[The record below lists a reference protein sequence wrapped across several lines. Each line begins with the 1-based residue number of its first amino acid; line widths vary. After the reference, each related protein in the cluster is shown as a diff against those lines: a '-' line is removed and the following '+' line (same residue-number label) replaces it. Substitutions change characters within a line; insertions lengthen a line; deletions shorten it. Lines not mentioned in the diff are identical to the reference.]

1 MRDPLFE
8 PIRINRLEVRNRIL
22 LPAMH
27 LDMADNFQVTE
38 KMKAFYSERAQ
49 GGAGLVCVGF
59 ATVDER
65 SGSPLNIGAHS
76 DDFLPGL
83 SELAEAIRSG
93 GAASAVQL
101 NHAGRYNPS
110 FFMEGREPVAPS
122 AIASRFTKE
131 TPRALEKSEIREI
144 ADSFAAAAGRVQ
156 EAGFDAVEILC
167 GTGYLISEFLSP
179 LTNQREDE
187 YGGSPENR
195 LRFPLEVLQ
204 AVRETV
210 GSDFPLIV
218 RMNGNDL
225 MSGGM
230 GREELQEAARHLAGQ
245 GRADALHV
253 NVGWHEAAVP
263 QIVPSVPRGGFAYLA
278 RGIKEKV
285 DVPVVASHRINDPD
299 TARELISSHMC
310 DMAAMGR
317 GLIADP
323 DLPEKARLGRETDI
337 VHCIG
342 CGQGCMDNLF
352 RMAHVECLANPR
364 AGHEL
369 EFPRKPV
376 ESPQRILVAGGGP
389 AGMSAAMAARDAGH
403 EVILVEK
410 SHRLGG
416 QLHIAGAPPGREEFA
431 ALARD
436 LARQVEL
443 RGVCIE
449 TGKEATPEL
458 IREYG
463 PDRVILCTGGAPVTP
478 NIPGADGENVC
489 QAWEV
494 LSRRA
499 YPGRRVVVVGGGAV
513 GVETALYLARKGT
526 LDAQSLK
533 FLLSHNVEDCDT
545 LRGLC
550 LSGTKEITVVEMLD
564 KTGRDIGPSTR
575 WTMKQEMA
583 ALGITAKAK
592 TKAQEITSEGLRA
605 ETENGSELLAADTVV
620 LAVGTASHN
629 PLQQEVEGM
638 NIPCSVVGDAREPG
652 QAIHA
657 IRQGYLAGR
666 NEG

>member
-8 PIRINRLEVRNRIL
+8 PIRINQLEVPNRIY

-38 KMKAFYSERAQ
+38 QMKAFYRERAR
-49 GGAGLVCVGF
+49 GGAGLICVGF
-59 ATVDER
+59 ATVDDR
-65 SGSPLNIGAHS
+65 SGSPLNIGAHRDEFIS
-76 DDFLPGL
+76 GL
-83 SELAEAIRSG
+83 SELADEIRTG

-131 TPRALEKSEIREI
+131 TPRALEKDEIRGI
-144 ADSFAAAAGRVQ
+144 VDAFAAAAGRVQ
-156 EAGFDAVEILC
+156 KAGFDAVEILC

-179 LTNQREDE
+179 LTNRREDE

-204 AVRETV
+204 AVRKTV
-210 GSDFPLIV
+210 GPDFPIV
-218 RMNGNDL
+218 ARMNGNDL
-225 MSGGM
+225 MPGGM
-230 GREELQEAARHLAGQ
+230 GRRDLQEVARRLSGES
-245 GRADALHV
+245 GADALHV

-278 RGIKEKV
+278 RGIKEAV

-310 DMAAMGR
+310 DMAAIGR

-323 DLPEKARLGRETDI
+323 ELPEKARQGRERDI
-337 VHCIG
+337 LHCIG

-352 RMAHVECLANPR
+352 RMAHVECLVNPR

-369 EFPRKPV
+369 ELPQETV
-376 ESPQRILVAGGGP
+376 ERPQRVLVAGGGP
-389 AGMSAAMAARDAGH
+389 AGMSAAMAASDAGH

-410 SHRLGG
+410 SDRLGG

-431 ALARD
+431 VLARD
-436 LARQVEL
+436 LARQTEL

-449 TGKEATPEL
+449 TGKAATPEL
-458 IREYG
+458 IREYA
-463 PDRVILCTGGAPVTP
+463 PDRVILCTGGAPITP
-478 NIPGADGENVC
+478 DIPGADGDNVC
-489 QAWEV
+489 QAWDV
-494 LSRRA
+494 LAGRA
-499 YPGRRVVVVGGGAV
+499 HPGMRVIVVGGGAA
-513 GVETALYLARKGT
+513 GVETALFLGRKGT
-526 LDAQSLK
+526 LDGETLK

-564 KTGRDIGPSTR
+564 KLGRDIGPSTR

-583 ALGITAKAK
+583 ALGITSKAR
-592 TKAQEITSEGLRA
+592 TTALEITPEGLKA
-605 ETENGSELLAADTVV
+605 ETENGPEFLPADSVV
-620 LAVGTASHN
+620 LAVGTTSHN
-629 PLQQEVEGM
+629 PLQTEVEHM
-638 NIPCSVVGDAREPG
+638 NIPCSTVGDASEPG
-652 QAIHA
+652 QAIQA

-666 NEG
+666 NA

>member
-1 MRDPLFE
+1 MRDPLFD
-8 PIRINRLEVRNRIL
+8 PIRINQLEVQNRIY

-27 LDMADNFQVTE
+27 LDMADNFHVTD
-38 KMKAFYSERAQ
+38 KMKAFYRERAR

-65 SGSPLNIGAHS
+65 SGSPLNIGAHR
-76 DDFLPGL
+76 DEFVPGL
-83 SELAEAIRSG
+83 QELAQEIRQG
-93 GAASAVQL
+93 GAVSAVQL

-131 TPRALEKSEIREI
+131 TPHALEKDEIREI
-144 ADSFAAAAGRVQ
+144 VASFAAAAGRVRK
-156 EAGFDAVEILC
+156 AGFDAVEILC

-195 LRFPLEVLQ
+195 LRFPLEVLL
-204 AVRETV
+204 AVREAI
-210 GSDFPLIV
+210 GSDFPLVV

-225 MSGGM
+225 MPGGM
-230 GREELQEAARHLAGQ
+230 DREELRETARHLAGEAM
-245 GRADALHV
+245 ADALHV
-253 NVGWHEAAVP
+253 NVGWHEAPVP

-278 RGIKEKV
+278 RGIREAV
-285 DVPVVASHRINDPD
+285 DVPVIASHRINDPEA
-299 TARELISSHMC
+299 ARELISSHMC
-310 DMAAMGR
+310 DMTAFGR

-323 DLPEKARLGRETDI
+323 ELPKKARQGREADI

-352 RMAHVECLANPR
+352 QMASVECLVNPR

-369 EFPRKPV
+369 EFGPQRA
-376 ESPQRILVAGGGP
+376 ESPQRVLVAGGGP
-389 AGMSAAMAARDAGH
+389 AGMSAAVAASDAGH
-403 EVILVEK
+403 EVVLVER
-410 SHRLGG
+410 SRELGG
-416 QLHIAGAPPGREEFA
+416 QLHLAGAPPGREEFTV
-431 ALARD
+431 LARD

-443 RGVCIE
+443 RGVCVE
-449 TGKEATPEL
+449 TGKEVTPEL
-458 IREYG
+458 IRDYA
-463 PDRVILCTGGAPVTP
+463 PDRVILCTGGTPIAPD
-478 NIPGADGENVC
+478 IPGADGDNVC
-489 QAWEV
+489 QAWDV

-499 YPGRRVVVVGGGAV
+499 YPGRRVVIVGGGAA
-513 GVETALYLARKGT
+513 GVETALYLGRKGT

-533 FLLSHNVEDCDT
+533 FLLSHKVEDCDT

-564 KTGRDIGPSTR
+564 KTGKDIGPSTR

-583 ALGITAKAK
+583 ALGIVSRTETTAL
-592 TKAQEITSEGLRA
+592 EITPEGLRA
-605 ETENGSELLAADTVV
+605 ETENGAELLPADSVV

-629 PLQQEVEGM
+629 PLQQEVERM
-638 NIPCSVVGDAREPG
+638 NIPCSVVGDANQPG

-666 NEG
+666 NE

>member
-8 PIRINRLEVRNRIL
+8 PIRINQLEVPNRIY

-38 KMKAFYSERAQ
+38 QMKAFYRERAR
-49 GGAGLVCVGF
+49 GGAGLICVGF
-59 ATVDER
+59 ATVDDR
-65 SGSPLNIGAHS
+65 SGSPLNIGAHRNEFIS
-76 DDFLPGL
+76 GL
-83 SELAEAIRSG
+83 SELADEIRTG

-131 TPRALEKSEIREI
+131 TPRALEKDEIRGI
-144 ADSFAAAAGRVQ
+144 VDAFAAAAGRVQ
-156 EAGFDAVEILC
+156 KAGFDAVEILC

-179 LTNQREDE
+179 LTNRREDE

-204 AVRETV
+204 AVRKTV
-210 GSDFPLIV
+210 GPDFPIV
-218 RMNGNDL
+218 ARMNGNDL
-225 MSGGM
+225 MPGGM
-230 GREELQEAARHLAGQ
+230 GRRDLQEVARRLSGES
-245 GRADALHV
+245 GADALHV

-278 RGIKEKV
+278 RGIKEAV

-310 DMAAMGR
+310 DMAAIGR

-323 DLPEKARLGRETDI
+323 ELPEKARQGRERDI
-337 VHCIG
+337 LHCIG

-352 RMAHVECLANPR
+352 RMAHVECLVNPR

-369 EFPRKPV
+369 ELPQKTV
-376 ESPQRILVAGGGP
+376 ERPQRVLVAGGGP
-389 AGMSAAMAARDAGH
+389 AGMSAAMAASDAGH

-410 SHRLGG
+410 SDRLGG
-416 QLHIAGAPPGREEFA
+416 QLHIAGSPPGREEFA
-431 ALARD
+431 VLARD
-436 LARQVEL
+436 LARQTEL

-449 TGKEATPEL
+449 TGKAATPEL
-458 IREYG
+458 IREYA
-463 PDRVILCTGGAPVTP
+463 PDRVILCTGGAPITP
-478 NIPGADGENVC
+478 DIPGADGDNVC
-489 QAWEV
+489 QAWDV
-494 LSRRA
+494 LAGRA
-499 YPGRRVVVVGGGAV
+499 HPGRRVIVVGGGAA
-513 GVETALYLARKGT
+513 GVETALFLGRKGT
-526 LDAQSLK
+526 LDGETLK

-564 KTGRDIGPSTR
+564 KLGRDIGPSTR

-583 ALGITAKAK
+583 ALGITSKAR
-592 TKAQEITSEGLRA
+592 TTALEITPEGLKA
-605 ETENGSELLAADTVV
+605 ETENGPEFLPADSVV
-620 LAVGTASHN
+620 LAVGTTSYN
-629 PLQQEVEGM
+629 PLQTEVEHM
-638 NIPCSVVGDAREPG
+638 NIPCSTVGDASEPG
-652 QAIHA
+652 QAIQA

-666 NEG
+666 NA

>member
-1 MRDPLFE
+1 MRDPLYE
-8 PIRINRLEVRNRIL
+8 PIRINRLEVRNRIY

-27 LDMADNFQVTE
+27 LDMADTFQVTD
-38 KMKAFYSERAQ
+38 KMKAFYRERAK

-65 SGSPLNIGAHS
+65 SGSPLNIGAHK
-76 DDFLPGL
+76 DELIPGL
-83 SELAEAIRSG
+83 AELAQEIRAG

-110 FFMEGREPVAPS
+110 LFMEGREPVAPS

-131 TPRALEKSEIREI
+131 TPHALEKEEIREI
-144 ADSFAAAAGRVQ
+144 VESFAAAAGRVQ
-156 EAGFDAVEILC
+156 KAGFDAVEILC

-187 YGGSPENR
+187 YGGSPANR
-195 LRFPLEVLQ
+195 LRFPLEVLRAIRG
-204 AVRETV
+204 AV
-210 GSDFPLIV
+210 GPDFPLVV

-225 MSGGM
+225 MPGGM
-230 GREELQEAARHLAGQ
+230 GREDLRETAGHLSGE
-245 GRADALHV
+245 GLADAMHV
-253 NVGWHEAAVP
+253 NVGWHEAPVP

-278 RGIKEKV
+278 RGIKEAV
-285 DVPVVASHRINDPD
+285 DVPVIASHRINDPE
-299 TARELISSHMC
+299 TARELLASHMC

-323 DLPEKARLGRETDI
+323 ELPEKARQGREADI
-337 VHCIG
+337 LHCIG
-342 CGQGCMDNLF
+342 CGQGCMDSLF
-352 RMAHVECLANPR
+352 RMAPVECLVNPR

-369 EFPRKPV
+369 ELGAQSAA
-376 ESPQRILVAGGGP
+376 SPQRVLVAGGGP
-389 AGMSAAMAARDAGH
+389 AGMSAAMAASEAGH
-403 EVILVEK
+403 EVILVER
-410 SHRLGG
+410 SRQLGG
-416 QLHIAGAPPGREEFA
+416 QLHLAGAPPGREEFA
-431 ALARD
+431 VLARD

-443 RGVCIE
+443 RGVRVE

-463 PDRVILCTGGAPVTP
+463 PDRVILCTGGAPITP
-478 NIPGADGENVC
+478 DIPGADGDNVC

-499 YPGRRVVVVGGGAV
+499 YPGRRVVIVGGGAA
-513 GVETALYLARKGT
+513 GVETALYLGRKGT
-526 LDAQSLK
+526 LDAESLK

-564 KTGRDIGPSTR
+564 KTGKDIGPSTR

-583 ALGITAKAK
+583 ALGIASRTE
-592 TKAQEITSEGLRA
+592 TKALEITSEGLRA
-605 ETENGSELLAADTVV
+605 ETANGTELLPADSVV
-620 LAVGTASHN
+620 LAVGTRSHN
-629 PLQQEVEGM
+629 PLQTEVESM
-638 NIPCSVVGDAREPG
+638 SIPCSVVGDAKEPG

-666 NEG
+666 NE

>member
-8 PIRINRLEVRNRIL
+8 PIRINQLEVPNRIY

-38 KMKAFYSERAQ
+38 QMKAFYRERAR
-49 GGAGLVCVGF
+49 GGAGLICVGF
-59 ATVDER
+59 ATVDDR
-65 SGSPLNIGAHS
+65 SGSPLNIGAHRDEFIS
-76 DDFLPGL
+76 GL
-83 SELAEAIRSG
+83 SELADEIRTG

-131 TPRALEKSEIREI
+131 TPRALEKDEIRGI
-144 ADSFAAAAGRVQ
+144 VDAFAAAAGRVQ
-156 EAGFDAVEILC
+156 KAGFDAVEILC

-179 LTNQREDE
+179 LTNRREDE

-204 AVRETV
+204 AVRKTV
-210 GSDFPLIV
+210 GPDFPIV
-218 RMNGNDL
+218 ARMNGNDL
-225 MSGGM
+225 MPGGM
-230 GREELQEAARHLAGQ
+230 GRRDLQEVARRLSGES
-245 GRADALHV
+245 GADALHV

-278 RGIKEKV
+278 RGIKEAV

-310 DMAAMGR
+310 DMAAIGR

-323 DLPEKARLGRETDI
+323 ELPEKARQGRERDI
-337 VHCIG
+337 LHCIG

-352 RMAHVECLANPR
+352 RMAHVECLVNPR

-369 EFPRKPV
+369 ELPQETV
-376 ESPQRILVAGGGP
+376 ERPQRVLVAGGGP
-389 AGMSAAMAARDAGH
+389 AGMSAAMAASDAGH

-410 SHRLGG
+410 SDRLGG

-431 ALARD
+431 VLARD
-436 LARQVEL
+436 LARQTEL

-449 TGKEATPEL
+449 TGKAATPEL
-458 IREYG
+458 IREYA
-463 PDRVILCTGGAPVTP
+463 PDRVILCTGGAPITP
-478 NIPGADGENVC
+478 DIPGADGDNVC
-489 QAWEV
+489 QAWDV
-494 LSRRA
+494 LAGRA
-499 YPGRRVVVVGGGAV
+499 HPGMRVIVVGGGAA
-513 GVETALYLARKGT
+513 GVETALFLGRKGT
-526 LDAQSLK
+526 LDGETLK

-564 KTGRDIGPSTR
+564 KLGRDIGPSTR

-583 ALGITAKAK
+583 ALGITSKAR
-592 TKAQEITSEGLRA
+592 TTALEITPEGLKA
-605 ETENGSELLAADTVV
+605 ETENGPEFLPAVSVV
-620 LAVGTASHN
+620 LAVGTTSHN
-629 PLQQEVEGM
+629 PLQTEVEHM
-638 NIPCSVVGDAREPG
+638 NIPCSTVGDASEPG
-652 QAIHA
+652 QAIQA

-666 NEG
+666 NA

>member
-8 PIRINRLEVRNRIL
+8 PIRINQLEVPNRIY

-38 KMKAFYSERAQ
+38 QMKAFYRERAR
-49 GGAGLVCVGF
+49 GGAGLICVGF
-59 ATVDER
+59 ATVDDR
-65 SGSPLNIGAHS
+65 SGSPLNIGAHRNEFIS
-76 DDFLPGL
+76 GL
-83 SELAEAIRSG
+83 SELADEIRTG

-131 TPRALEKSEIREI
+131 TPRALEKDEIRGI
-144 ADSFAAAAGRVQ
+144 VDAFAAAAGRVQ
-156 EAGFDAVEILC
+156 KAGFDAVEILC

-179 LTNQREDE
+179 LTNRREDE

-204 AVRETV
+204 AVRKTV
-210 GSDFPLIV
+210 GPDFPIV
-218 RMNGNDL
+218 ARMNGNDL
-225 MSGGM
+225 MPGGM
-230 GREELQEAARHLAGQ
+230 GRRDLQEVARRLSGES
-245 GRADALHV
+245 GADALHV

-278 RGIKEKV
+278 RGIKEAV

-310 DMAAMGR
+310 DMAAIGR

-323 DLPEKARLGRETDI
+323 ELPEKARQGRERDI
-337 VHCIG
+337 LHCIG

-352 RMAHVECLANPR
+352 RMAHVECLVNPR

-369 EFPRKPV
+369 ELPQETV
-376 ESPQRILVAGGGP
+376 ERPQRVLVAGGGP
-389 AGMSAAMAARDAGH
+389 AGMSAAMAASDAGH

-410 SHRLGG
+410 SDRLGG

-431 ALARD
+431 VLARD
-436 LARQVEL
+436 LARQTEL

-449 TGKEATPEL
+449 TGKAATPEL
-458 IREYG
+458 IREYA
-463 PDRVILCTGGAPVTP
+463 PDRVILCTGGAPITP
-478 NIPGADGENVC
+478 DIPGADGDNVC
-489 QAWEV
+489 QAWDV
-494 LSRRA
+494 LAGRA
-499 YPGRRVVVVGGGAV
+499 HPGRRVIVVGGGAA
-513 GVETALYLARKGT
+513 GVETALFLGRKGT
-526 LDAQSLK
+526 LDGETLK

-564 KTGRDIGPSTR
+564 KLGRDIGPSTR

-583 ALGITAKAK
+583 ALGITSKAR
-592 TKAQEITSEGLRA
+592 TTALEITPEGLKA
-605 ETENGSELLAADTVV
+605 ITENGPEFLPADSVV
-620 LAVGTASHN
+620 LAVGTTSYN
-629 PLQQEVEGM
+629 PLQTEVEHM
-638 NIPCSVVGDAREPG
+638 NIPCSTVGDASEPG
-652 QAIHA
+652 QAIQA

-666 NEG
+666 NA

>member
-8 PIRINRLEVRNRIL
+8 PIRINRLEVPNRIY

-27 LDMADNFQVTE
+27 LDMADNFLVTE
-38 KMKAFYSERAQ
+38 QMKAFYRERAM

-65 SGSPLNIGAHS
+65 SGSPLNIGAHKDEFIS
-76 DDFLPGL
+76 GL
-83 SELAEAIRSG
+83 AELADEIRAG

-122 AIASRFTKE
+122 AIPSRFTKE
-131 TPRALEKSEIREI
+131 TPRALEKDEIREI
-144 ADSFAAAAGRVQ
+144 VDSFAAAAGRVHQ
-156 EAGFDAVEILC
+156 AGFDAVEILC
-167 GTGYLISEFLSP
+167 GTGYLLSEFLSP
-179 LTNQREDE
+179 LTNRREDE

-204 AVRETV
+204 AVRKQV
-210 GSDFPLIV
+210 GPDFPIVV

-225 MSGGM
+225 MPGGM
-230 GREELQEAARHLAGQ
+230 GRRDLQEVAGRLAGE
-245 GRADALHV
+245 GMADALHV

-278 RGIKEKV
+278 RGIKKAV

-310 DMAAMGR
+310 DMAAIGR
-317 GLIADP
+317 GLISDP
-323 DLPEKARLGRETDI
+323 ELPEKARQGREADI

-352 RMAHVECLANPR
+352 RMAHVECLVNPR

-369 EFPRKPV
+369 ELPQKPV
-376 ESPQRILVAGGGP
+376 ESPQRVLVAGGGP
-389 AGMSAAMAARDAGH
+389 AGMSAAMAASDSGH

-410 SHRLGG
+410 SERLGG

-431 ALARD
+431 VLARD

-443 RGVCIE
+443 RGVCLE

-458 IREYG
+458 IREYS
-463 PDRVILCTGGAPVTP
+463 PDRVILCTGGAPITP
-478 NIPGADGENVC
+478 NIPGADGDNVC

-494 LSRRA
+494 LAGRA
-499 YPGRRVVVVGGGAV
+499 HPGRRVIVVGGGAA
-513 GVETALYLARKGT
+513 GVETALFLGRKGT
-526 LDAQSLK
+526 LDGESLK

-564 KTGRDIGPSTR
+564 KLGQDIGPSTR

-583 ALGITAKAK
+583 ALGITSKAR
-592 TKAQEITSEGLRA
+592 TTALEITPEGLKA
-605 ETENGSELLAADTVV
+605 ETENGAEILPADSVV
-620 LAVGTASHN
+620 LAVGTKSHN
-629 PLQQEVEGM
+629 PLQAEIERM
-638 NIPCSVVGDAREPG
+638 NIPCSTVGDASEPA
-652 QAIHA
+652 QAIQA

-666 NEG
+666 NE

>member
-1 MRDPLFE
+1 MRDPLFD
-8 PIRINRLEVRNRIL
+8 PIRINQLEVQNRIC

-27 LDMADNFQVTE
+27 LDMADNFHVTE
-38 KMKAFYSERAQ
+38 KMKAFYRERAR
-49 GGAGLVCVGF
+49 GGAGLICVGY
-59 ATVDER
+59 ATVDDR
-65 SGSPLNIGAHS
+65 SGSPLNIGAHR
-76 DDFLPGL
+76 DEFVPGL
-83 SELAEAIRSG
+83 QELAQEIRQG
-93 GAASAVQL
+93 GAVSAVQL

-131 TPRALEKSEIREI
+131 TPHALEKDEIREI
-144 ADSFAAAAGRVQ
+144 VASFAAAAGRVRK
-156 EAGFDAVEILC
+156 AGFDAVEILC

-195 LRFPLEVLQ
+195 LRFPLEVLR
-204 AVRETV
+204 AVREAI
-210 GSDFPLIV
+210 GSDFPLVV

-225 MSGGM
+225 MPGGM
-230 GREELQEAARHLAGQ
+230 DREELRETARHLAGEAM
-245 GRADALHV
+245 ADALHV

-278 RGIKEKV
+278 RGIKEAV

-310 DMAAMGR
+310 DMAAIGR

-323 DLPEKARLGRETDI
+323 ELPEKARQGRERDI
-337 VHCIG
+337 LHCIG

-352 RMAHVECLANPR
+352 RMAHVECLVNPR

-369 EFPRKPV
+369 ELPQETV
-376 ESPQRILVAGGGP
+376 ERPQRVLVAGGGP
-389 AGMSAAMAARDAGH
+389 AGMSAAMAASDAGH

-410 SHRLGG
+410 SDRLGG
-416 QLHIAGAPPGREEFA
+416 QLHIAGSPPGREEFA
-431 ALARD
+431 VLARD
-436 LARQVEL
+436 LARQTEL

-449 TGKEATPEL
+449 TGKAATPEL
-458 IREYG
+458 IREYA
-463 PDRVILCTGGAPVTP
+463 PDRVILCTGGAPITP
-478 NIPGADGENVC
+478 DIPGADGDNVC
-489 QAWEV
+489 QAWDV
-494 LSRRA
+494 LAGRA
-499 YPGRRVVVVGGGAV
+499 HPGMRVIVVGGGAA
-513 GVETALYLARKGT
+513 GVETALFLGRKGT
-526 LDAQSLK
+526 LDGETLK

-564 KTGRDIGPSTR
+564 KLGRDIGPSTR

-583 ALGITAKAK
+583 ALGITSKAR
-592 TKAQEITSEGLRA
+592 TTALEITPEGLKA
-605 ETENGSELLAADTVV
+605 ETENGPEFLPADSVV
-620 LAVGTASHN
+620 LAVGTTSHN
-629 PLQQEVEGM
+629 PLQTEVEHM
-638 NIPCSVVGDAREPG
+638 NIPCSTVGDASEPG
-652 QAIHA
+652 QAIQA

-666 NEG
+666 NA

>member
-8 PIRINRLEVRNRIL
+8 PIRINQLEVPNRIY

-38 KMKAFYSERAQ
+38 QMKAFYRERAR
-49 GGAGLVCVGF
+49 GGAGLICVGF
-59 ATVDER
+59 ATVDDR
-65 SGSPLNIGAHS
+65 SGSPLNIGAHRDEFIS
-76 DDFLPGL
+76 GL
-83 SELAEAIRSG
+83 SELADEIRTG

-131 TPRALEKSEIREI
+131 TPRALEKDEIRGI
-144 ADSFAAAAGRVQ
+144 VDAFAAAAGRVQ
-156 EAGFDAVEILC
+156 KAGFDAVEILC

-179 LTNQREDE
+179 LTNRREDE

-204 AVRETV
+204 AVRKTV
-210 GSDFPLIV
+210 GPDFPIV
-218 RMNGNDL
+218 ARMNGNDL
-225 MSGGM
+225 MPGGM
-230 GREELQEAARHLAGQ
+230 GRRDLQEVARRLSGES
-245 GRADALHV
+245 GADALHV

-278 RGIKEKV
+278 RGIKEAV

-310 DMAAMGR
+310 DMAAIGR

-323 DLPEKARLGRETDI
+323 ELPEKARQGRERDI
-337 VHCIG
+337 LHCIG

-352 RMAHVECLANPR
+352 RMAHVECLVNPR

-369 EFPRKPV
+369 ELPQETV
-376 ESPQRILVAGGGP
+376 ERPQRVLVAGGGP
-389 AGMSAAMAARDAGH
+389 AGMSAAMAASDAGH

-410 SHRLGG
+410 SDRLGG
-416 QLHIAGAPPGREEFA
+416 QLHIAGSPPGREEFA
-431 ALARD
+431 VLARD
-436 LARQVEL
+436 LARQTEL

-449 TGKEATPEL
+449 TGKAATPEL
-458 IREYG
+458 IREYA
-463 PDRVILCTGGAPVTP
+463 PDRVILCTGGAPITP
-478 NIPGADGENVC
+478 DIPGADGDNVC
-489 QAWEV
+489 QAWDV
-494 LSRRA
+494 LAGRA
-499 YPGRRVVVVGGGAV
+499 HPGMRVIVVGGGAA
-513 GVETALYLARKGT
+513 GVETALFLGRKGT
-526 LDAQSLK
+526 LDGETLK

-564 KTGRDIGPSTR
+564 KLGRDIGPSTR

-583 ALGITAKAK
+583 ALGITSKAR
-592 TKAQEITSEGLRA
+592 TTALEITPEGLKA
-605 ETENGSELLAADTVV
+605 ETENGPEFLPADSVV
-620 LAVGTASHN
+620 LAVGTTSHN
-629 PLQQEVEGM
+629 PLQTEVEHM
-638 NIPCSVVGDAREPG
+638 NIPCSTVGDASEPG
-652 QAIHA
+652 QAIQA

-666 NEG
+666 NA

>member
-8 PIRINRLEVRNRIL
+8 PIRINQLEVPNRIY

-38 KMKAFYSERAQ
+38 QMKAFYRERAR
-49 GGAGLVCVGF
+49 GGAGLICVGF
-59 ATVDER
+59 ATVDDR
-65 SGSPLNIGAHS
+65 SGSPLNIGAHRDEFIS
-76 DDFLPGL
+76 GL
-83 SELAEAIRSG
+83 SELADEIRTG

-131 TPRALEKSEIREI
+131 TPRALEKDEIRGI
-144 ADSFAAAAGRVQ
+144 VDAFAAAAGRVQ
-156 EAGFDAVEILC
+156 KAGFDAVEILC

-179 LTNQREDE
+179 LTNRREDE

-204 AVRETV
+204 AVRKTV
-210 GSDFPLIV
+210 GPDFPIV
-218 RMNGNDL
+218 ARMNGNDL
-225 MSGGM
+225 MPGGM
-230 GREELQEAARHLAGQ
+230 GRRDLQEVARRLSGES
-245 GRADALHV
+245 GADALHV

-278 RGIKEKV
+278 RGIKEAV

-310 DMAAMGR
+310 DMAAIGR

-323 DLPEKARLGRETDI
+323 ELPEKARQGRERDI
-337 VHCIG
+337 LHCIG

-352 RMAHVECLANPR
+352 RMAHVECLVNPR

-369 EFPRKPV
+369 ELPQETV
-376 ESPQRILVAGGGP
+376 ERPQRVLVAGGGP
-389 AGMSAAMAARDAGH
+389 AGMSAAMAASDAGH

-410 SHRLGG
+410 SDRLGG

-431 ALARD
+431 VLARD
-436 LARQVEL
+436 LARQTEL

-449 TGKEATPEL
+449 TGKAATPEL
-458 IREYG
+458 IREYA
-463 PDRVILCTGGAPVTP
+463 PDRVILCTGGAPITP
-478 NIPGADGENVC
+478 DIPGADGDNVC
-489 QAWEV
+489 QAWDV
-494 LSRRA
+494 LAGRA
-499 YPGRRVVVVGGGAV
+499 HPGRRVIVVGGGAA
-513 GVETALYLARKGT
+513 GVETALFLGRKGT
-526 LDAQSLK
+526 LDGETLK

-564 KTGRDIGPSTR
+564 KLGRDIGPSTR

-583 ALGITAKAK
+583 ALGITSKAR
-592 TKAQEITSEGLRA
+592 TTALEITPEGLKA
-605 ETENGSELLAADTVV
+605 ETENGPEFLPADSVV
-620 LAVGTASHN
+620 LAVGTTSYN
-629 PLQQEVEGM
+629 PLQTEVEHM
-638 NIPCSVVGDAREPG
+638 NIPCSTVGDASEPG
-652 QAIHA
+652 QAIQA

-666 NEG
+666 NA